1 MIMFSVK
8 SISQDLLNR
17 LFSSNVVPRIEL
29 SHDEEFTPNYTA
41 AELDDIRQ
49 ITESKA
55 TVVGIDIYR
64 YSQYPTEKQIFIP
77 HLYDVIYGET
87 WNLIKQNYSFLFQE
101 YGDVTDLNSDQHIK
115 HKAYFISTGDGGY
128 QILPTPVHGIIF
140 ILTFATVLRLYNAD
154 RFMRKLHAKIGNIEV
169 RYAMTLEEVYRYRDN
184 FFGAGI
190 INNAGILGRDK
201 LNRFLI
207 DQNVHGWFLKRTLG
221 IENLMSLS
229 LEDLKN
235 LPEFAAYDDAKLH
248 TGNNALILNRSDEL
262 SKEGFKSLEVQ
273 KIGKVRQKQTLL
285 DIYNVHMQALI
296 HYQNLFKQEAILTVS
311 VGNLNTVGIG
321 NDEA

>member
-1 MIMFSVK
+1 MFSVK
-8 SISQDLLNR
+8 DISQDLLNR
-17 LFSSNVVPRIEL
+17 LFSSNVVPRIQL
-29 SHDEEFTPNYTA
+29 LRNEEFMPDYTA
-41 AELDDIRQ
+41 AESDDIRQ

-55 TVVGIDIYR
+55 AVVGIDIYR
-64 YSQYPTEKQIFIP
+64 YSQYPTEKQMFIP
-77 HLYDVIYGET
+77 HLYDLIYDET
-87 WNLIKQNYSFLFQE
+87 WHLIKQNYSFLFQE
-101 YGDVTDLNSDQHIK
+101 YGDVIDLNPDQHIK

-128 QILPTPVHGIIF
+128 QIMPTPVHGIIF
-140 ILTFATVLRLYNAD
+140 ILTFATILRLYNAD

-169 RYAMTLEEVYRYRDN
+169 RYAMTLDEIYRYREN

-190 INNAGILGRDK
+190 INNGRILGKDR

-207 DQNVHGWFLKRTLG
+207 DQNVHDWFLTRTFG

-235 LPEFAAYDDAKLH
+235 IQEFAAYDDAKLN
-248 TGNNALILNRSDEL
+248 TGNNALILNRSDQM
-262 SKEGFKSLEVQ
+262 SREGFKSIEVQ

-285 DIYNVHMQALI
+285 DIYNLHMQALI
-296 HYQNLFKQEAILTVS
+296 HYQNLFKQEAIVTVS